1 MSNKKDIATREDIE
15 LMVNSFYEKV
25 KKDELLA
32 PIFAERI
39 PGSWDKH
46 LDIMYRFWETVL
58 LSKATYQGSPFN
70 KHADMEVNK
79 QHFDAW
85 VSLFHQN
92 IDEHFSGDKA
102 EEAKWRAKTMA
113 QLFQHKLDS
122 LRERGARPLI

>member
-1 MSNKKDIATREDIE
+1 MSNKKDITTREDIE

-25 KKDELLA
+25 RKDELLA
-32 PIFAERI
+32 PIFTERI

-70 KHADMEVNK
+70 KHADMDVGK

-85 VSLFHQN
+85 VALFHQN
-92 IDEHFSGDKA
+92 IDEHFSGEKA

-122 LRERGARPLI
+122 LRERGARPLR